1 MPQPEVTPVER
12 IQTLRLSV
20 RLIWWVAVA
29 LTVLFGG
36 GAMWM
41 GFVLRDPFALFFAVL
56 AGLCAVVGYGAVSA
70 IRRRPP
76 PSS

>member
-1 MPQPEVTPVER
+1 MQEVAVKPVER

-29 LTVLFGG
+29 LTLLFGG

-56 AGLCAVVGYGAVSA
+56 ACLCAVAGYGAVSA